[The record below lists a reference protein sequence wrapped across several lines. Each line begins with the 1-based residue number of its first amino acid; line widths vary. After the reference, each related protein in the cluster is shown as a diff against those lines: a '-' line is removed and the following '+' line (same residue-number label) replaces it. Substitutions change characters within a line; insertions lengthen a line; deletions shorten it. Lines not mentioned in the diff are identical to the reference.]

1 MRRLGGVLSVN
12 KSSTVRNA
20 LSVYLLVDSLF
31 ANRKYRKIRHGL
43 KEWHA
48 SDSHS
53 LVLVYGWSAIEKLT
67 SGVPVIR
74 EFLRSI
80 RTSRPGGS
88 NLCSAALASL
98 SIGDY
103 TSQCTPSG

>member
-53 LVLVYGWSAIEKLT
+53 LVLVYGWSAIRKLVRDGVFEKSVEEIVVRKLVVAEKT
-67 SGVPVIR
+67 
-74 EFLRSI
+74 
-80 RTSRPGGS
+80 T
-88 NLCSAALASL
+88 L
-98 SIGDY
+98 SSSY
-103 TSQCTPSG
+103 